1 MQKAGEQIFDA
12 MFGGVDAVAEGVS
25 QGAAIAATVTPAITG
40 AGAAAGAT
48 MAASITAAGAAAGAS
63 MAAAIAGAN
72 MTKFPLFDQGGYTGP
87 GGVKQAA
94 GIVHKGEVVFSQKD
108 VARHGGPAAVEA
120 LRRGMLGYAQG
131 GVVGRTV
138 IPGVNAAVNRISGAS
153 QAQQQPIIIKMAV
166 EEGALF
172 QPTIEA
178 VSGRVSVQTTAMG
191 VATVQD
197 QQRTANM
204 RRRQSLVG

>member
-1 MQKAGEQIFDA
+1 
-12 MFGGVDAVAEGVS
+12 
-25 QGAAIAATVTPAITG
+25 
-40 AGAAAGAT
+40 

-72 MTKFPLFDQGGYTGP
+72 ITRFAMLPGFSEGGYTGP
-87 GGVKQAA
+87 GGVNQPA
-94 GIVHKGEVVFSQKD
+94 GVAHKGEVVWSQKD
-108 VARHGGPAAVEA
+108 VARAGGVATVEA
-120 LRRGMLGYAQG
+120 MRRGMPGYAQG
-131 GVVGRTV
+131 GVVGRSV
-138 IPGVNAAVNRISGAS
+138 IPGVNAAVNRISGVS
-153 QAQQQPIIIKMAV
+153 QAQQQPVIIKMV
-166 EEGALF
+166 VQEGALF